1 VRPGRGLNQL
11 AAHFGQRP
19 GVQADLDEPGPD
31 AGAVNSVAP
40 LRQPSRCELIG
51 SLHEGVCREVLSLA
65 CAVVTGVRENMQAAC
80 LRQAFQEQR
89 IAPEVRRRAFNERLA
104 AQLPQA
110 LSIGASKPA
119 TEGRVKTDIETG
131 VQFPL

>member
-1 VRPGRGLNQL
+1 
-11 AAHFGQRP
+11 
-19 GVQADLDEPGPD
+19 
-31 AGAVNSVAP
+31 
-40 LRQPSRCELIG
+40 
-51 SLHEGVCREVLSLA
+51 
-65 CAVVTGVRENMQAAC
+65 MQAAC